1 MTLKEL
7 VTGISMIGLG
17 GGGSYYIYHY
27 MPTKT
32 DGQELAKLAIYS
44 IVGLAGMVVGGMFI
58 GRNARENRNN
68 DRRDR

>member
-1 MTLKEL
+1 
-7 VTGISMIGLG
+7 
-17 GGGSYYIYHY
+17 

-58 GRNARENRNN
+58 GKNIRENRDNN
-68 DRRDR
+68 RRRDKYGREKRVEEDYKEY